1 MDVLQMGSYALLL
14 VFLHVESRAAL
25 LVLSLMSVALGEGS
39 FEFVVLALAS
49 LFAFVCSEVE
59 W

>member
-1 MDVLQMGSYALLL
+1 
-14 VFLHVESRAAL
+14 
-25 LVLSLMSVALGEGS
+25 LGEGS

-59 W
+59 WW